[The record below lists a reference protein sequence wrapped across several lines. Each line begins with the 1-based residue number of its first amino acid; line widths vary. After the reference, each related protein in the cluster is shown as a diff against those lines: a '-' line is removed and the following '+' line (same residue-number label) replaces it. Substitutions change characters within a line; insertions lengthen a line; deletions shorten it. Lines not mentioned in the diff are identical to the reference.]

1 MPVLSL
7 LQPCQRERLTP
18 AQRDDVTREQIA
30 VTFGVLPWAAAVH
43 LVVTLGLTL
52 YVIPP
57 DGGPLPRVWP
67 LLSGVIGLVGMCV
80 GLAIHFNLITPT
92 YRMSYAFLIV
102 EFAVVGILYSSL
114 ALVLYPI
121 LDDSGD
127 LILIAV
133 TTSITGAG
141 AVATAML
148 RVVGVTWVLS
158 NLIILGVAFWLQPGP
173 EFERI
178 LIGMIA
184 YGAALIG
191 GTIVVSGN
199 LESRYRAELSAASE
213 RSVVQMLLEDFEG
226 NAGDFVWETDQ
237 KGKFNRIPT
246 RLAVEAGL
254 DSTELQGTA
263 WQDLFMELGT
273 LRIPGGIDAL
283 MELQQARHTK
293 TAFVDV
299 LVPVRVHGEIRWWQI
314 SGRPRPGRTPDEFV
328 WRGVG
333 SDVTEVKL
341 QSDEIVRMG
350 RVDALTGMPN
360 RHSFWTELERLLREP
375 YTSESGLALAM
386 LDLDNFKSVNDTL
399 GHTVG
404 DAVLREVADRLS
416 EAGGVSQL
424 FARLGGDEFAVLF
437 TDVGD
442 SSQVRTLLGRY
453 IETLHEPITVAG
465 TRLEIGCSIG
475 YYLPDEL
482 PSSADEMMGA
492 ADLALFAAK
501 ESGRGAV
508 REYRDSMKSVA
519 DRRARLLED
528 LGNTVAEKD
537 LELELLPRIDVV
549 SREIVAVEVRV
560 IWHNARLGAVTSA
573 EFMSV
578 ADDTGLA
585 YSLGT
590 TVFELACE
598 AASRLPDHLRVAVAV
613 STRQLESDSFV
624 VAIGD
629 SLRRSGVSAHQLELQ
644 LNESSAITDESK
656 FALHAIADM
665 GIALTVDEFGAGFSS
680 LASLSGL
687 PFTRVRIERSISGAV
702 PGGRSILEAVVD
714 LVDALGMEVVVSGV
728 DGEEDLKSVAA
739 ARVRTVQGYI
749 AGGAMSVDA
758 VAAAVAGRRG

>member
-1 MPVLSL
+1 
-7 LQPCQRERLTP
+7 
-18 AQRDDVTREQIA
+18 
-30 VTFGVLPWAAAVH
+30 
-43 LVVTLGLTL
+43 
-52 YVIPP
+52 
-57 DGGPLPRVWP
+57 
-67 LLSGVIGLVGMCV
+67 MCV

-386 LDLDNFKSVNDTL
+386 LDLDNFKS
-399 GHTVG
+399 
-404 DAVLREVADRLS
+404 
-416 EAGGVSQL
+416 
-424 FARLGGDEFAVLF
+424 
-437 TDVGD
+437 
-442 SSQVRTLLGRY
+442 
-453 IETLHEPITVAG
+453 
-465 TRLEIGCSIG
+465 
-475 YYLPDEL
+475 
-482 PSSADEMMGA
+482 
-492 ADLALFAAK
+492 
-501 ESGRGAV
+501 
-508 REYRDSMKSVA
+508 
-519 DRRARLLED
+519 
-528 LGNTVAEKD
+528 
-537 LELELLPRIDVV
+537 
-549 SREIVAVEVRV
+549 
-560 IWHNARLGAVTSA
+560 
-573 EFMSV
+573 
-578 ADDTGLA
+578 
-585 YSLGT
+585 
-590 TVFELACE
+590 
-598 AASRLPDHLRVAVAV
+598 
-613 STRQLESDSFV
+613 
-624 VAIGD
+624 
-629 SLRRSGVSAHQLELQ
+629 
-644 LNESSAITDESK
+644 
-656 FALHAIADM
+656 
-665 GIALTVDEFGAGFSS
+665 
-680 LASLSGL
+680 
-687 PFTRVRIERSISGAV
+687 
-702 PGGRSILEAVVD
+702 
-714 LVDALGMEVVVSGV
+714 
-728 DGEEDLKSVAA
+728 
-739 ARVRTVQGYI
+739 
-749 AGGAMSVDA
+749 
-758 VAAAVAGRRG
+758 